1 MIYFDNAAST
11 KPDLDILEKYRQIN
25 EELYANPSSLN
36 NFSKHC
42 EHLFN
47 QTKHQILSS
56 LNLKNDYDVIFTSGA
71 SESNSL
77 AIIGYVIKNI
87 KKGDNIIVSE
97 VEHAS
102 ILNASK
108 YLSEKYKI
116 KVSYLKIKSDG
127 QYDVEHF
134 KTLINKKTILVSLM
148 LVNNEIGTI
157 YDMSKIKEILKEYPD
172 VIFHSDAVQ
181 AIGKI
186 NYDYNLFDMFTLSGH
201 KIHSMKGQGALI
213 LKKNLQLSPLIFG
226 GNQQENIRSGTLDLA
241 NAYCLNLA
249 IKKAIKE
256 IDIHQKNVQLI
267 HDKIFKYLKNNGDLY
282 ELNSKI
288 DDLCYILNFSFKH
301 KKASVMCEALSLK
314 GIQTTTVSA
323 CSSHVDS
330 SSYVVKA
337 LGKNESIYKNTLR
350 ISFSKYNTLKEADE
364 FIDALETLNMEIK
377 DER

>member
-108 YLSEKYKI
+108 YLSEKYNI

-134 KTLINKKTILVSLM
+134 KTLINK
-148 LVNNEIGTI
+148 
-157 YDMSKIKEILKEYPD
+157 
-172 VIFHSDAVQ
+172 
-181 AIGKI
+181 
-186 NYDYNLFDMFTLSGH
+186 
-201 KIHSMKGQGALI
+201 
-213 LKKNLQLSPLIFG
+213 
-226 GNQQENIRSGTLDLA
+226 
-241 NAYCLNLA
+241 
-249 IKKAIKE
+249 
-256 IDIHQKNVQLI
+256 
-267 HDKIFKYLKNNGDLY
+267 
-282 ELNSKI
+282 
-288 DDLCYILNFSFKH
+288 
-301 KKASVMCEALSLK
+301 
-314 GIQTTTVSA
+314 
-323 CSSHVDS
+323 
-330 SSYVVKA
+330 
-337 LGKNESIYKNTLR
+337 
-350 ISFSKYNTLKEADE
+350 
-364 FIDALETLNMEIK
+364 
-377 DER
+377 